1 MKEIED
7 KNEKI
12 EKFKEEQQLISE
24 RKKQVR
30 DEIIRKKEEYDYKFQ
45 KMFHRKN
52 IDDKMIRNIQNM
64 FPGNTRINILL
75 NRLQELEEEEQNEI
89 IKAEQKGKEI
99 DDNLKKSQNE
109 FKHTFS
115 ASNRTTRS
123 NYNKNMPSKLNEN
136 NNNNIKIKQKRSK

>member
-1 MKEIED
+1 
-7 KNEKI
+7 
-12 EKFKEEQQLISE
+12 
-24 RKKQVR
+24 
-30 DEIIRKKEEYDYKFQ
+30 
-45 KMFHRKN
+45 MFHRKN

-89 IKAEQKGKEI
+89 VKAEQKGKEI

-109 FKHTFS
+109 FKYTFN

-123 NYNKNMPSKLNEN
+123 NYNKIL
-136 NNNNIKIKQKRSK
+136 